1 MTTARTARFGTVVIA
16 LALFAGFVAQALALT
31 SAKFAAVGQPAALLM
46 GFLLLAILVVHI
58 VRSPE
63 AQEETPVVE
72 QHARRDET
80 RAEPRKEPRKETR
93 VAVSA
98 QPEPQRMLTT
108 VNEGLFLL
116 DRNLVIGPGHS
127 PVLTEV
133 LRRKEF
139 TGVSFKELLTHIVP
153 GDTLKVA
160 LDFAAQLAGGRI
172 GDDRI
177 QSSNPLKE
185 VAVYFGESFETRFL
199 KFDFK
204 RTNATGESPQVL
216 VAVTDITEPV
226 RLRMDL
232 QQAQAASAAQMDLL
246 MSILHVAPDQLQT
259 FLGEAESAINQA
271 NSVLKQP
278 ATEEAEFR
286 AKLSDLFTSVHGIR
300 RSAGVLRLPTVEART
315 HAFEDDLQVLR
326 GKSQLSGFD
335 MLELPIKL
343 AELLS
348 HFSAIRAL
356 LARIAALRAA
366 FAAAPPIDDSGETA
380 DTVSLAVPD
389 FSSMH
394 QALPEV
400 PEPVAAA
407 PAPVEAPP
415 LPAPVEAAAP
425 AATPEPPRSAPDTIA
440 QTVSNLSARVAREL
454 GKEIRVEA
462 TGLEHLPADYH
473 RDVKSILIQLARNAV
488 AHGIETPEQR
498 KNSGKPAV
506 GTIRIELEPDKQAN
520 VYHLQVEDDG
530 CGFSADR
537 IRAAAVSKGLVTNE
551 EARQLD
557 GRKLVALLFEPG
569 FSPIEETKTPGGHGV
584 GMDLVKSIVD
594 RLGGRIGVA
603 GKPGQYSRYRITLP
617 LRDSSAVAA

>member
-1 MTTARTARFGTVVIA
+1 M
-16 LALFAGFVAQALALT
+16 
-31 SAKFAAVGQPAALLM
+31 
-46 GFLLLAILVVHI
+46 
-58 VRSPE
+58 
-63 AQEETPVVE
+63 EETPGAE
-72 QHARRDET
+72 KHASRAVLRSESRT
-80 RAEPRKEPRKETR
+80 ESRSEPRIVASAQAEPP
-93 VAVSA
+93 
-98 QPEPQRMLTT
+98 RMLTT
-108 VNEGLFLL
+108 VNEGLFFL
-116 DRNLVIGPGHS
+116 NGSLVIGPGHS
-127 PVLTEV
+127 PVLTEI

-139 TGVSFKELLTHIVP
+139 TGVSFRELLTDIVP
-153 GDTLKVA
+153 GDTLKTA
-160 LDFAAQLAGGRI
+160 LDFVAQLASGRI
-172 GDDRI
+172 GDESI
-177 QSSNPLKE
+177 QSTNPLKE
-185 VAVYFGESFETRFL
+185 VAVYFGAQAESFETRYL
-199 KFDFK
+199 KFDFR
-204 RTNATGESPQVL
+204 RTSATGQLPQVL

-226 RLRMDL
+226 RLRLEL

-246 MSILHVAPDQLQT
+246 MSILHVAPDQLQS
-259 FLGEAESAINQA
+259 FLSEAESAINQA

-326 GKSQLSGFD
+326 GKSELSGFD

-348 HFSAIRAL
+348 HFGAIRAL
-356 LARIAALRAA
+356 LARIAALRSA
-366 FAAAPPIDDSGETA
+366 FAAAPAIEDTGETA
-380 DTVSLAVPD
+380 DTVTIAVPD
-389 FSSMH
+389 FSNMEPST
-394 QALPEV
+394 PEI
-400 PEPVAAA
+400 PEPVDAAQA
-407 PAPVEAPP
+407 TVEPQQLAQ
-415 LPAPVEAAAP
+415 PVEAAAP
-425 AATPEPPRSAPDTIA
+425 VTAPEQPQPAPDSIA
-440 QTVSNLSARVAREL
+440 QTVSNLSARVARDL

-462 TGLEHLPADYH
+462 SGLEHLPADYH

-498 KNSGKPAV
+498 KSSGKPAV
-506 GTIRIELEPDKQAN
+506 GTIRIELEPDRQAS

-537 IRAAAVSKGLVTNE
+537 IRAAAVSKGLVTSD

-569 FSPIEETKTPGGHGV
+569 FSAFEDTKTPGGHGV

>member
-1 MTTARTARFGTVVIA
+1 MTTARTARFGSVVIA
-16 LALFAGFVAQALALT
+16 LALFAGFVAQALGLT
-31 SAKFAAVGQPAALLM
+31 SAQFAAVAQPAALLA
-46 GFLLLAILVVHI
+46 GFLLLAVLVVHI
-58 VRSPE
+58 VRNPD
-63 AQEETPVVE
+63 AQQETPNTAE
-72 QHARRDET
+72 RAPRR
-80 RAEPRKEPRKETR
+80 EPRSEPRPEPR
-93 VAVSA
+93 IFASA
-98 QPEPQRMLTT
+98 QSEPQRILTT

-127 PVLTEV
+127 PVLTEI
-133 LRRKEF
+133 LRRKDF
-139 TGVSFKELLTHIVP
+139 TGVSFKDLLTDIVP
-153 GDTLKVA
+153 GDTLKTA
-160 LDFAAQLAGGRI
+160 LDFVAQLASGRM

-177 QSSNPLKE
+177 HSTNPLKE
-185 VAVYFGESFETRFL
+185 VAVYFGAQAGPFETRYL
-199 KFDFK
+199 KFDFR
-204 RTNATGESPQVL
+204 RTSATGQPPQIL

-226 RLRMDL
+226 RLRLEL

-246 MSILHVAPDQLQT
+246 MSILHVAPDQLQS
-259 FLGEAESAINQA
+259 FLSESEGAINQA
-271 NSVLKQP
+271 NSVLMQP
-278 ATEEAEFR
+278 ATEESEFR

-326 GKSQLSGFD
+326 GKSELSGFD

-348 HFSAIRAL
+348 HFGAIRAL
-356 LARIAALRAA
+356 LARIAALRSA
-366 FAAAPPIDDSGETA
+366 FAAAPAIADTGETA
-380 DTVSLAVPD
+380 DTVTIAMPD
-389 FSSMH
+389 FSNMPSM
-394 QALPEV
+394 PEI
-400 PEPVAAA
+400 PEPVDATPANVEAQSVAQPVETAA
-407 PAPVEAPP
+407 PVT
-415 LPAPVEAAAP
+415 
-425 AATPEPPRSAPDTIA
+425 TPEEPQPAPDTIA

-462 TGLEHLPADYH
+462 SGLEHLPADYH

-498 KNSGKPAV
+498 KISGKPAV
-506 GTIRIELEPDKQAN
+506 GTIRIELEPDRQAN

-537 IRAAAVSKGLVTNE
+537 IRAAAISKGLVTSD

-569 FSPIEETKTPGGHGV
+569 FSAVDETKTPGGHGV

-617 LRDSSAVAA
+617 LRDSSAAAA